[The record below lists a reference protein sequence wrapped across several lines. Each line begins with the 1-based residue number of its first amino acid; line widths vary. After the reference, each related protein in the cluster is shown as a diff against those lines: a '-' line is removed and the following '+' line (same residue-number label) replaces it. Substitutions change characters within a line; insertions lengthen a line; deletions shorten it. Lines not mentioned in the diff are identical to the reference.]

1 MRGRKP
7 KPTYLRAIEGTADQK
22 RHQRPDEPQP
32 ERDLLV
38 PPHHLTEVQK
48 DLWRCALATVPE
60 GLLKEIDSS
69 TFEAWIVARSIH
81 AEAAGKVATLGLLV
95 RSPVTNTPMQNPYVS
110 IMNKQAQIMLKAAAE
125 MGFTPSSR
133 TRVKISPR
141 GKGQKTGSPF
151 GDLKSITED

>member
-48 DLWRCALATVPE
+48 DLWRCALATVPQ

-69 TFEAWIVARSIH
+69 TFETWIVARSIH
-81 AEAAGKVATLGLLV
+81 TEAASKVSTLGLLV
-95 RSPVTNTPMQNPYVS
+95 KSPVTGTPMQNPYVS
-110 IMNKQAQIMLKAAAE
+110 IMNKQAQILLKAAAE

-133 TRVKISPR
+133 TRVKIDHR

-151 GDLKSITED
+151 GDLKSITDD